1 MDIGKPY
8 LLFLADARDDL
19 AAKTAQGIVDWRPGW
34 CVGQLRLPA
43 CTADVGL
50 PDLTPREAGERGARS
65 MIVGV
70 AAAGWVLQGAWSESI
85 VTALEAGLDVASG
98 LHMRLSS
105 LPAVREAAERCG
117 RRLFDARYT
126 DAEFGV
132 GTGAKRPGRRLLT
145 VGTDCSCGKKYT
157 ALALERELRD
167 RGVSADFRA
176 TGQTGILISG
186 RGVAV
191 DAVVSDFVSG
201 AAEWLTPANDP
212 DHWDVVEGQ
221 GSLLHPSYAGV
232 TLGLLHGT
240 QPDAF
245 VVCHEPTR
253 RLMRGISYPMPTPR
267 QCIDVTLSA
276 GRLTSPEIRC
286 VGIAIDTSRLDGAAA
301 RELLERTAGELKL
314 PCVDPLRTGVAPSV
328 DLLLRS

>member
-1 MDIGKPY
+1 M
-8 LLFLADARDDL
+8 
-19 AAKTAQGIVDWRPGW
+19 
-34 CVGQLRLPA
+34 
-43 CTADVGL
+43 
-50 PDLTPREAGERGARS
+50 
-65 MIVGV
+65 
-70 AAAGWVLQGAWSESI
+70 
-85 VTALEAGLDVASG
+85 
-98 LHMRLSS
+98 
-105 LPAVREAAERCG
+105 
-117 RRLFDARYT
+117 
-126 DAEFGV
+126 
-132 GTGAKRPGRRLLT
+132 
-145 VGTDCSCGKKYT
+145 
-157 ALALERELRD
+157 
-167 RGVSADFRA
+167 
-176 TGQTGILISG
+176 
-186 RGVAV
+186 AV

-276 GRLTSPEIRC
+276 GHLTNPEIRC

-301 RELLERTAGELKL
+301 RELLERTAGELEL
-314 PCVDPLRTGVAPSV
+314 PCVDAMRTGVDPIV
-328 DLLLRS
+328 DLLLLS